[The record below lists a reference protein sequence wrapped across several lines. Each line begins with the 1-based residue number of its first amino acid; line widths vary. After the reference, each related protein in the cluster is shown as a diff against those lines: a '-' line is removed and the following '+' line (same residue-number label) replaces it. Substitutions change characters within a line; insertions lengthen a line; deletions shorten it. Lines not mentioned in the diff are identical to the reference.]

1 MEYTV
6 NFAGFIGADE
16 TFFADSEEEAL
27 DQAFDSLDII
37 SAEQIDEDEW
47 CVVVGYCGF
56 IGVEQEYTV
65 VASDE
70 AQAYDEALEEARWDL
85 EVVDSE
91 DEYDEY

>member
-6 NFAGFIGADE
+6 NFAGYIGADE

-27 DQAFDSLDII
+27 DQAFDCLDIV

-47 CVVVGYCGF
+47 CVVVGYCRF

-65 VASDE
+65 VASSE
-70 AQAYDEALEEARWDL
+70 AQAYDKALEEARWDL
-85 EVVDSE
+85 EVESY
-91 DEYDEY
+91 DEYDEEY